1 MLSSLSD
8 NGSDG
13 FGGDVRWRA
22 AARAAAQA
30 HAIPTDS
37 SLRAAWPYRRPP
49 RPVRLATLEI
59 AYPPLSVLSLSLC
72 LPPPL
77 SLISQTSLVALCPP
91 LSHPGAVAGQHQHRC
106 RRCHSFLW
114 RLLLSGVSKASY
126 AAACDPKAEGCSA
139 KTLGSGLPF
148 GANSCLLRTM
158 SPYIIPT
165 LSPYCTR
172 RDQDLLPA
180 SYLIIYSTS
189 VDCYIYSGNG
199 MRALIN
205 NAKY

>member
-1 MLSSLSD
+1 LEVTW
-8 NGSDG
+8 
-13 FGGDVRWRA
+13 GGGRPRA
-22 AARAAAQA
+22 RGRPGPRYP
-30 HAIPTDS
+30 HS

-49 RPVRLATLEI
+49 RPARLATLEI
-59 AYPPLSVLSLSLC
+59 AYPPLSVLSLSLS
-72 LPPPL
+72 LSPPPPL
-77 SLISQTSLVALCPP
+77 SDLADISRRALPP
-91 LSHPGAVAGQHQHRC
+91 AIPSRRRVAGHQHLC

-158 SPYIIPT
+158 SPYIIALAT
-165 LSPYCTR
+165 VHGET
-172 RDQDLLPA
+172 QDLLPA

-189 VDCYIYSGNG
+189 VECYIYSGNG